1 MGKELLT
8 ANEIINLKY
17 KTIIFPTFGNIIFRD
32 TYLYSDLYPKY
43 YNYPVYQRNINTLKR
58 LTENYYTVETDGLKA
73 DWGGKPCF
81 ATRLIANAKRTSP
94 GRRIGS
100 RKHTRKAAKMAQ
112 PSLC

>member
-1 MGKELLT
+1 MDKVLLSTGKDDWGTPQKLYDALNKEFGFT
-8 ANEIINLKY
+8 MDACADDTNY
-17 KTIIFPTFGNIIFRD
+17 KH
-32 TYLYSDLYPKY
+32 
-43 YNYPVYQRNINTLKR
+43 
-58 LTENYYTVETDGLKA
+58 ENYYTVETDGLKA

-81 ATRLIANAKRTSP
+81 ATRLIASVKRTSP

>member
-1 MGKELLT
+1 MDKALLSTGKDDWGTPQKLYDALNKEFGFT
-8 ANEIINLKY
+8 MDACADDTNY
-17 KTIIFPTFGNIIFRD
+17 KH
-32 TYLYSDLYPKY
+32 
-43 YNYPVYQRNINTLKR
+43 
-58 LTENYYTVETDGLKA
+58 ENYYTAETDGLKA

-81 ATRLIANAKRTSP
+81 VTRLIANVKRTSP